1 MSNSSKTEPPCPRL
15 RPDTAIIRIDAH
27 RVHIGDNPYPTLLS
41 EAETTWLRGLPNF
54 HSWGEAL
61 DAFPGHTQRAA
72 SVIDE
77 VRNRGALQDPGECW
91 WLSPQE
97 RLAAQ
102 PSLVA
107 LSTWHNHPASAI
119 ASRMASSVAVIGDDR
134 WVSLLRETLLA
145 GGLNAVNH
153 TSVVPADIVIVCAS
167 VPADAPEAV
176 LSWLPSAAQDRPHL
190 PITAY
195 RGRASVGPLVE
206 PGRTP
211 CLRCS
216 FLHHRDTNHLWPSII
231 SQWIQHRTNLP
242 VATDSLL
249 ASHSAVHAVAMVRN
263 WIDSSERASPRRIV
277 IETPSFRASEHLV
290 AAHPECGCLWGA
302 GAPAALRGDRD
313 AQDRSTSVTMGECPT
328 FPRTH

>member
-1 MSNSSKTEPPCPRL
+1 M
-15 RPDTAIIRIDAH
+15 
-27 RVHIGDNPYPTLLS
+27 HIGDNPYPTLLS

-211 CLRCS
+211 ACGAASCTIATPIISGHRSLANGSSTARIS
-216 FLHHRDTNHLWPSII
+216 PWRPIRYLPHTVPFTPWPWSETGSTLLNAHHRD
-231 SQWIQHRTNLP
+231 
-242 VATDSLL
+242 
-249 ASHSAVHAVAMVRN
+249 
-263 WIDSSERASPRRIV
+263 
-277 IETPSFRASEHLV
+277 
-290 AAHPECGCLWGA
+290 G
-302 GAPAALRGDRD
+302 
-313 AQDRSTSVTMGECPT
+313 
-328 FPRTH
+328 